1 MIIGE
6 VNPRGEAII
15 RVRVHGPGQV
25 IADVPAGLDTGFTES
40 LCLNEETI
48 AALGLPF
55 LYQTMVQLGNG
66 GFVRMNVY
74 TGQVEWDRRRRGT
87 LVHETEGD
95 ALIGVSLLKGFHVG
109 IDMVDGGR
117 VSLEPL

>member
-6 VNPRGEAII
+6 VNPRGEAIVRI
-15 RVRVHGPGQV
+15 RVHGSGEL

-48 AALGLPF
+48 AALELPF

-66 GFVRMNVY
+66 EFVRMNIHS
-74 TGQVEWDRRRRGT
+74 GQVEWSGRRRHV
-87 LVHETEGD
+87 LVHATEGD
-95 ALIGVSLLKGFHVG
+95 ALIGVALLRGFHVG
-109 IDMVDGGR
+109 LDMVDGGR
-117 VSLEPL
+117 VTLEPL